1 MKIGAR
7 LTAIAGLVP
16 SDSRLADVGTDH
28 AYLPVWLVKEGL
40 ISRAI
45 ASDIAEG
52 PCAAARA
59 TVALAGVDSAVEVR
73 KGDGLAC
80 LAPGEINT
88 VVIAGMG
95 GTTIIEILQ
104 AQPQVTES
112 IDTFILQPMVG
123 APQLREWICRQ
134 GLELADEQLCE
145 ESGRIYVVLLV
156 KRSLMPGQQSAFT
169 REELEVGPCLIRKGG
184 ALYEKYL
191 DELLQHH
198 HHLLQQMQDSKSARE
213 SGKYQELTVLVQSLE
228 VLKDACHRS

>member
-7 LTAIAGLVP
+7 LTTIAGLVP
-16 SDSRLADVGTDH
+16 SGSRLADVGTDH
-28 AYLPVWLVKEGL
+28 AYLPVWLIKEGV
-40 ISRAI
+40 INRAI

-59 TVALAGVDSAVEVR
+59 TVALAGTDKAVEVR
-73 KGDGLAC
+73 KGDGLSC

-104 AQPQVTES
+104 AQPQVTEG

-123 APQLREWICRQ
+123 ASQLREWINRQ
-134 GLELADEQLCE
+134 GLDLADELLCE

-156 KRSLMPGQQSAFT
+156 KRPSTPMSQPVFN
-169 REELEVGPCLIRKGG
+169 REELEVGPCLIKKGG
-184 ALYEKYL
+184 ALYERYL
-191 DELLQHH
+191 EQLLQHH
-198 HHLLQQMQDSKSARE
+198 HYLLQQMQDSKSARE
-213 SGKYQELTVLVQSLE
+213 SGKYQELAALVQRLE